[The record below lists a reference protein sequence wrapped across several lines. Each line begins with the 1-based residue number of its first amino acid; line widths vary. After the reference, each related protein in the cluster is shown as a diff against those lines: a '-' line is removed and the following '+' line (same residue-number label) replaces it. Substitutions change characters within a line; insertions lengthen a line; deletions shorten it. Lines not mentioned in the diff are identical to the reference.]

1 MTGARARVPCIL
13 VTGALG
19 SGKTT
24 LISNLM
30 ERPEMAGTAL
40 IINEF
45 GEVGLDHLLVSSAVE
60 TTLLMENGCMC
71 CSLRGDVVDTVLSLF
86 GAAERGEIPKFD
98 RIMIE
103 TTGLADPVP
112 IVRDLT
118 RSPVLADKIEFASA
132 VTCVDGLIGTSLL
145 TDPVSVDQVALA
157 DVCLVTKTDL
167 ADPLKLDRLEDMLRG
182 INPMVAVH
190 RIRDGVLPDLS
201 ILEERHAPEMIA
213 EPGEADGNSGHK
225 GHATHGAHGRH
236 SGVASWS
243 TTLDRPL
250 PWALFRDWFDFVYSL
265 EAGRMLRMKC
275 ILWVEERDRPLLV
288 QAVGPVVT
296 PVRLMDAWPGGQQQS
311 KLVMITRGLSPEII
325 AESFRSHVLAAAG
338 NDNGARVGQ
347 A

>member
-1 MTGARARVPCIL
+1 MIGVEERIPCIL

-24 LISNLM
+24 LISTLM

-45 GEVGLDHLLVSSAVE
+45 GEVGLDHLLVTSSVE

-71 CSLRGDVVDTVLSLF
+71 CSLRGDIVDTVLSLF
-86 GAAERGEIPKFD
+86 GAAERREIPPFD
-98 RIMIE
+98 RIIIE
-103 TTGLADPVP
+103 TTGLANPVP

-118 RSPVLADKIEFASA
+118 KSAVLADKIEFSTA
-132 VTCVDGLIGTSLL
+132 VVCVDGLIGAGLL
-145 TDPVSVDQVALA
+145 NDPVSVNQVALA

-167 ADPLKLDRLEDMLRG
+167 ADPLKLDRLEDVLRS
-182 INPMVAVH
+182 INPMVMVH
-190 RIRDGVLPDLS
+190 RICNGILPDLS
-201 ILEERHAPEMIA
+201 ILEGRHEPAKSAAFDEA
-213 EPGEADGNSGHK
+213 EKDDGH
-225 GHATHGAHGRH
+225 GHAKAGAHGRH
-236 SGVASWS
+236 SGVSSWS

-265 EAGRMLRMKC
+265 EAGRMLRMKS
-275 ILWVEERDRPLLV
+275 ILWVEERDQPLLV

-296 PVRLMDAWPGGQQQS
+296 PVRLMDDWPGGQRQS
-311 KLVMITRGLSPEII
+311 KLVMITRGLLPEAI
-325 AESFRSHVLAAAG
+325 AESFASHVLQS
-338 NDNGARVGQ
+338 VGDGSSTRIRQ